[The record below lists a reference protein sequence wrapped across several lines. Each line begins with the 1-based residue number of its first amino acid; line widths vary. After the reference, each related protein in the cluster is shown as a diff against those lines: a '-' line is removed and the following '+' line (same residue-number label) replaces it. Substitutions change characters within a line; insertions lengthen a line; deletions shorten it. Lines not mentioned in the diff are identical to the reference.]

1 MLPTKLESS
10 ILKLLESH
18 TGEIFTILDTS
29 SVSGGSINNALQ
41 IDCGS
46 NKFFVKWNHG
56 QQFPLMFEKEAMG
69 MQLLHN
75 AGEIYIPRVIGFDE
89 TQEYGMILLEFVQQQ
104 KPIDHFWK
112 AFGTK
117 LAKLHKNHSAK
128 QFGLDHDNYIGSL
141 EQFNTRH
148 SNWIDFFVAQRLEI
162 QLKKAINSEL
172 LNRSDYRSFESLYQR
187 LDHFFPVEKPSL
199 LHGDLW
205 SGNYMTNQK
214 GEPCIF
220 DPAVYYGHRLMDIGM
235 SKLFGG
241 FAEEFYRAYSQEY
254 PLEKNWKESV
264 EIANLYPLLVHVNL
278 FGFGYVGSVRSVIR
292 KF

>member
-1 MLPTKLESS
+1 MLPEKLENS
-10 ILKLLESH
+10 ILKLLETH
-18 TGEIFTILDTS
+18 TGEIYTTIYSS

-46 NKFFVKWNHG
+46 KKYFVKWNQG
-56 QQFPLMFEKEAMG
+56 QEFPSMFEKEAMG
-69 MQLLHN
+69 MKLLHD
-75 AGEIYIPRVIGFDE
+75 AGEIYIPQVIGVDE
-89 TQEYGMILLEFVQQQ
+89 NQEYGMILLEFVQQQ
-104 KPIDHFWK
+104 NPENQFWTE
-112 AFGTK
+112 FGTK

-141 EQFNTRH
+141 KQFNSFH
-148 SNWIDFFVAQRLEI
+148 SNWIDFFIVQRLEI
-162 QLKKAINSEL
+162 QLKKAINSGL
-172 LNRSDYRSFESLYQR
+172 LNKSDSRSFENLYQR
-187 LDHFFPVEKPSL
+187 LAHIFSVEKPTF

-205 SGNYMTNQK
+205 SGNYMTNDK

-220 DPAVYYGHRLMDIGM
+220 DPAVYYGHRIMDIGM

-241 FAEEFYRAYSQEY
+241 FSEEFYRAYNQEY
-254 PLEKNWKESV
+254 PLENNWKESI

-278 FGFGYVGSVRSVIR
+278 FGFGYVGSVRSVIK